1 MLWYV
6 TALWLAMI
14 LACKAI
20 KNESN
25 KRACIAAEKER
36 RRHFKAL
43 YRVA

>member
-1 MLWYV
+1 MLWTV

-20 KNESN
+20 KNERN
-25 KRACIAAEKER
+25 KRACIAAEKAR
-36 RRHFKAL
+36 RKHFKAL